1 MPTCLLTPSPPQSLP
16 STPKSPQHRADRPL
30 PAEDGGEAPSGQ
42 APEGPQPLPQQRR
55 RLPQP
60 PESPAGHTSPRADAS
75 GCPRGPAAERPE
87 EPCGEAQPSQAAAL
101 RRAPSRGA
109 AISRAPRCP
118 PTTWPPP
125 SLSHRPA
132 RAPRSAAA
140 MSRPPQEE
148 AEQSQGTALGVPTLK
163 AALTGPGGAA
173 APLRLTPRSKM
184 AAALL
189 LRDSARPPLLIGRAA
204 RHSRPALWRRPA
216 PFPFPRTCALPASR
230 R

>member
-1 MPTCLLTPSPPQSLP
+1 MPTCLLTPPSLKRLPP
-16 STPKSPQHRADRPL
+16 TPKSPQHRADRPL
-30 PAEDGGEAPSGQ
+30 PAEDGGEAPSGHL
-42 APEGPQPLPQQRR
+42 PEGSQPLPQQRR

-87 EPCGEAQPSQAAAL
+87 EPCGEAQLSQAAAL

-118 PTTWPPP
+118 P
-125 SLSHRPA
+125 HNM
-132 RAPRSAAA
+132 AAA
-140 MSRPPQEE
+140 LPQPPTRQSPAQRRRHVPAATGGGGAEPEERPG
-148 AEQSQGTALGVPTLK
+148 SSTLR
-163 AALTGPGGAA
+163 ATLTEPGGAA

-189 LRDSARPPLLIGRAA
+189 LRASARPPLLIGRAA
-204 RHSRPALWRRPA
+204 CHSPRPVEKAR
-216 PFPFPRTCALPASR
+216 PFPRACALPGSR